1 MCPAAGVLLKKASC
15 GGGVLNVYFFYFLL
29 SLVAGLLDGQE
40 VEVCVFFFFSI
51 KLLLGV
57 YVAVSLWEENVFRSL
72 TWLQEVT
79 NRTPRPNLQVAI
91 QQLVCGSLSY

>member
-1 MCPAAGVLLKKASC
+1 MSCCRRLVEEGVLRRRRPECL
-15 GGGVLNVYFFYFLL
+15 FFYFLL

-91 QQLVCGSLSY
+91 QHLVCGSLSY

>member
-1 MCPAAGVLLKKASC
+1 MFIFLFPVEFS
-15 GGGVLNVYFFYFLL
+15 GGFVGRTGSR
-29 SLVAGLLDGQE
+29 SLRV
-40 VEVCVFFFFSI
+40 FFFSI

>member
-15 GGGVLNVYFFYFLL
+15 GGGVLNVYFFEFSGGFVGRTGSR
-29 SLVAGLLDGQE
+29 SLR
-40 VEVCVFFFFSI
+40 VFFFFSI

-79 NRTPRPNLQVAI
+79 NRTPHPNLQVAI